1 MRKCILTFGI
11 ALLMSNVVLAQD
23 STIQKQSKKKPKT
36 DWSKVQIGERAND
49 HFMFQFG
56 YDGWVGT
63 PDSIRT
69 TGIGRHLNVYL
80 MLDKPFKTDPRLSVG
95 LGVGIGSSSI
105 FLDKMLV
112 DLKGEVNPTQVTF
125 IDASESERFRR
136 YKLNPVWVEAPIELR
151 YVANPLNSN
160 KSFKWALGI
169 KIGTMID
176 AKTKGKDFQD
186 EEGQSLFGNKYTM
199 KEKDRK
205 FLNNLRLAPTARIGY
220 GNFTVYGAYQLT
232 SLFREGQGPSVRPF
246 SIGLCLSGL

>member
-1 MRKCILTFGI
+1 MKKCILTYGV
-11 ALLMSNVVLAQD
+11 ALLLSNCLLAQD
-23 STIQKQSKKKPKT
+23 STIEKTSKKKPKT
-36 DWSKVQIGERAND
+36 DWSKVQLGDRAND

-56 YDGWVGT
+56 YDGWTSV

-105 FLDKMLV
+105 FLDKMYV
-112 DLKGEVNPTQVTF
+112 DLKGEVNPTQVSF
-125 IDASESERFRR
+125 LDARETEHFRR
-136 YKLNPVWVEAPIELR
+136 LKLNPVWVEAPIELR
-151 YVANPLNSN
+151 YVKNPLNSN
-160 KSFKWALGI
+160 KSFKWALGV

-176 AKTKGKDFQD
+176 GKTKGKDLQTP
-186 EEGQSLFGNKYTM
+186 EGQSLFGNKYTM

-205 FLNNLRLAPTARIGY
+205 FMNNLRLAPTARIGY
-220 GNFTVYGAYQLT
+220 GNFTIYGAYQIT
-232 SLFREGQGPSVRPF
+232 SLFREGQGPEVRPF